1 MRLAVDIIG
10 FALIGFLLIG
20 FVRGL
25 TRLSRT
31 DNAGEGPGPWS
42 QGDGYGPG

>member
-10 FALIGFLLIG
+10 FALIVFLLIG

-25 TRLSRT
+25 TRLSRNH
-31 DNAGEGPGPWS
+31 NAGEGHGPWS
-42 QGDGYGPG
+42 QGDGYGSG